1 MPAYFRALV
10 NQVLEG
16 IKFAFGYLD
25 DILIFSPNMEQHL
38 VHVRVLFECLRAA
51 DLKLTKRKCSFLK
64 AHVQYLG
71 HYNSGQGLEPVP
83 EKLEV
88 LVKMPLPEDVTGVRK
103 FLGFL
108 GYYRKF
114 IPRYSDVA
122 RPLTNLTRKDTP
134 FRWTTLCQEA
144 FEMLKGF
151 LLEEP
156 VLKYPNPDRPY
167 VLYTDAS
174 KYAWAGVLTQ
184 AHTHAVDGVEKEI
197 HHPVTYVSGLFRG
210 PQINWATLVKEAYA
224 IYMAAR
230 KLHYYISNSDTTIR
244 SDHMLLHRFLLK
256 NTKDATVDN
265 WAVSIKDYE
274 LKFEYIK
281 GVKNT
286 LADTMSCL
294 VQLDPDVALPPEP
307 DGQQFGKPLQGG
319 EETDTDNDYL
329 VEQVVEGPKVEP
341 KEGPMGD
348 ITLPT
353 WGLKNA
359 YLKEAQSKD
368 ALCQRIFAQAAKN
381 REKAIHPYYVEQGI
395 LMKYVSDN
403 KQHFEV
409 IVVPPQL
416 ASILLKLA
424 HDDLGHNG
432 TVRTYMI
439 LRRSYYWKGMKSFI
453 ATYVKRCN
461 LYRQHNATATCYVK
475 GAFEIPKAPMDFI
488 SMNLIGEFYPPPSTR
503 GNCYA
508 LTVIC
513 MLTGWVWCIP
523 IPDKTANAILKAYLK
538 NVHHVFGPSRKILSN
553 NGTEFKN
560 DLFDKVAKELGIEH
574 KVYSP
579 PYHPQSNGRIEGF
592 HLFLKACMAK
602 HISPGL
608 EWDEVCPIA
617 MAAYNFLPNE
627 HAQESPFFLMFGR
640 DPRIPLTEA
649 LRPRLRYLGND
660 DVILSLEALKNMYL
674 IVTENLRHVREM
686 GRQQGPVKGL
696 IMPNQLVTLKVH
708 LHKTLAPR
716 YEGNYCVVAVKGN
729 QVELARE
736 GTVLPTKLYHV
747 SHVKPLL
754 QANEAINRLPA
765 YDTFGHKGKLA
776 IHPDNIP
783 DTQAIKP

>member
-1 MPAYFRALV
+1 MQAYR
-10 NQVLEG
+10 
-16 IKFAFGYLD
+16 
-25 DILIFSPNMEQHL
+25 
-38 VHVRVLFECLRAA
+38 
-51 DLKLTKRKCSFLK
+51 
-64 AHVQYLG
+64 
-71 HYNSGQGLEPVP
+71 
-83 EKLEV
+83 
-88 LVKMPLPEDVTGVRK
+88 
-103 FLGFL
+103 
-108 GYYRKF
+108 
-114 IPRYSDVA
+114 
-122 RPLTNLTRKDTP
+122 
-134 FRWTTLCQEA
+134 
-144 FEMLKGF
+144 
-151 LLEEP
+151 
-156 VLKYPNPDRPY
+156 
-167 VLYTDAS
+167 
-174 KYAWAGVLTQ
+174 
-184 AHTHAVDGVEKEI
+184 HTMDGVEKEI

-230 KLHYYISNSDTTIR
+230 KLHYYISNSDTTIC
-244 SDHMLLHRFLLK
+244 SDHMPLHRFLLK
-256 NTKDATVDN
+256 NTKKATVNN
-265 WAVSIKDYE
+265 WAVSIEDYQ

-286 LADTMSCL
+286 LADTMSRL

-319 EETDTDNDYL
+319 EETDTDNNYL

-353 WGLKNA
+353 WGLKDA

-403 KQHFEV
+403 KQRFEV

-416 ASILLKLA
+416 ASMLLKLA

-432 TVRTYMI
+432 TARTYMI

-453 ATYVKRCN
+453 ATYVKRCD
-461 LYRQHNATATCYVK
+461 LCQQHNATATRYMK

-488 SMNLIGEFYPPPSTR
+488 SMDLIGEFYPPSTR
-503 GNCYA
+503 GNRYA

-513 MLTGWVWCIP
+513 MLTGWVWCVP

-538 NVHHVFGPSRKILSN
+538 NVHHIFGPSRKILSD

-560 DLFDKVAKELGIEH
+560 DLFDRVAKELGIEH

-579 PYHPQSNGRIEGF
+579 PYHPQSNGRVEGF

-602 HISPGL
+602 HINPGL

-617 MAAYNFLPNE
+617 TAAYNFLPNE
-627 HAQESPFFLMFGR
+627 HARESPFFLMFGR
-640 DPRIPLTEA
+640 DPRILLTEA

-660 DVILSLEALKNMYL
+660 NVILSLEALKNMYL
-674 IVTENLRHVREM
+674 IVTENLRHARGT

-708 LHKTLAPR
+708 LRKTLAPR
-716 YEGNYCVVAVKGN
+716 YKGNYHVVAIKGN
-729 QVELARE
+729 QVELAKE
-736 GTVLPTKLYHV
+736 GMVLPTKWYQV

-754 QANEAINRLPA
+754 QANEAINQLPA
-765 YDTFGHKGKLA
+765 YDTFRRKGKLA

-783 DTQAIKP
+783 DTRAVKP